1 MKNTYERLSQESKI
15 LNQNLNI
22 IKEQLTSCLPKF
34 TESKSGLDSDNKN
47 KKVPCDQQIQQLV
60 EQIRRYEIE
69 IRQNLNDAN
78 ELVQKNFPNSHLLKH
93 NLERLNDFTIQ
104 LIASLPKEISSKFV
118 DNLNTQYQSSTFAS
132 SPITPSTLNVANYTS
147 SSGISSASSRISS
160 SHYDSITI
168 ATPDSHLKNS
178 INVNTSPIS
187 NSFSTAS
194 SYSSSNQSTTSS
206 TTPTNGHPR
215 TIVKPAPNTQIHTHL
230 TDLINESVKWIKE
243 KQKKLYS
250 IEYKSDISLIEY
262 ELSQLRM
269 INSETRQFHGTMEQI
284 ELLKFNHANSE
295 ELNLK
300 LNELFML
307 FNEYCVSCLSNRFI
321 LNRLFKNI

>member
-1 MKNTYERLSQESKI
+1 MNKTYERLSQESKI

-22 IKEQLTSCLPKF
+22 IKEQLTNCLAKLAD
-34 TESKSGLDSDNKN
+34 SKTSSNLDKH
-47 KKVPCDQQIQQLV
+47 KKVQCDQQMQQLV
-60 EQIRRYEIE
+60 EQIRQYEID

-118 DNLNTQYQSSTFAS
+118 DNLNTKIQNSTYTS
-132 SPITPSTLNVANYTS
+132 SPITPNTLNSNYTS

-168 ATPDSHLKNS
+168 ATPDSQLKNN
-178 INVNTSPIS
+178 INVNTNVNTSPIS
-187 NSFSTAS
+187 NSFSTTS

-206 TTPTNGHPR
+206 TTTPNCHLR
-215 TIVKPAPNTQIHTHL
+215 TIVKPAQNAFMHTHL

-250 IEYKSDISLIEY
+250 IQYKSDISLIEY

-307 FNEYCVSCLSNRFI
+307 FNEYCVSYC
-321 LNRLFKNI
+321 